1 MVFAVNPSATKT
13 FAQFQVSPVSVLSL
27 DIFEMM
33 AFYRLTPRVVARAPL
48 LVDTRVLALLEHP
61 LPVVRRLLVRRL
73 VPLAPKAVVPSESVA
88 VPLVS

>member
-13 FAQFQVSPVSVLSL
+13 FAQFQVSPVSVLPL
-27 DIFEMM
+27 DIFDMM

-48 LVDTRVLALLEHP
+48 LVDTQVLALEHPLLAHP
-61 LPVVRRLLVRRL
+61 LPVVRHLL
-73 VPLAPKAVVPSESVA
+73 PLAPKAVVPSESVA